1 MKPDAATRTTRYA
14 FLTLPDYSQIAVAN
28 AIEPLRMA
36 NRVSG
41 QTAYEWLVVSLDGQP
56 VPASNGLTF
65 SPTVQLSQAGHSRP
79 RFRLRR
85 RQRARRRLAGAR

>member
-14 FLTLPDYSQIAVAN
+14 FLTLPEYSQIAVVN

-41 QTAYEWLVVSLDGQP
+41 QTAYEWLVVSLDGEP
-56 VPASNGLTF
+56 VPDTHAMFPDALHS
-65 SPTVQLSQAGHSRP
+65 SDAGSEISTE
-79 RFRLRR
+79 
-85 RQRARRRLAGAR
+85 